1 MLKQAF
7 SRGDTVILRCAVYS
21 RFSSDRQSPVSIED
35 QIRKCREYASR
46 QGWAVLEGHIYA
58 DHSVTGTI
66 AERAG
71 LQRLVAA
78 AEQKARA
85 FDAILIDDT
94 SRLTRKL
101 ADALNL
107 YERLTFAGVR
117 LVAVSQGVDSDSSQ
131 AEILFGV
138 HGLIDSVYSRELG
151 LKTHRGMQGCALKAH
166 HTGGRVFGYRSLRE
180 VDGVKLEIAES
191 EASTVRRIFELY
203 SGGYSL
209 KRIAHLLNA
218 EGVRSPQPQ
227 KGRVSRSWCVSSVR
241 HVLRNR
247 RYVGKIIWNTKR
259 KVRVPGTGKRVYRH
273 RPESEWVIT
282 AAPHLRIV
290 SDELFGAVERRF
302 ETTKKLW
309 GVGGSGLARGQQKQ
323 VYLFSGLLQCGECGG
338 SVTLV
343 GGRAKTSRSE
353 YGCSIH
359 AQRGDAVCKN
369 DLRIQRKQLE
379 ESLLTGLQDKVLRE
393 EFIDYVI
400 CGLKEEL
407 KQKHEELELWKK
419 TLQAEAERIELEL
432 KHLIETIAAGNSSST
447 VMAAISEREAR
458 LREIRDQAIKPG
470 QGSFQEKL
478 DDLRDFAITR
488 LNHLKE
494 LLTNP
499 KAIHEARALLAEQV
513 GKFTLERVE
522 ENGALSFKANGNIDF
537 FGEEAFTRVGG
548 AGGQNRTGYAR
559 LFRAALYR

>member
-1 MLKQAF
+1 
-7 SRGDTVILRCAVYS
+7 
-21 RFSSDRQSPVSIED
+21 
-35 QIRKCREYASR
+35 
-46 QGWAVLEGHIYA
+46 
-58 DHSVTGTI
+58 
-66 AERAG
+66 

-203 SGGYSL
+203 GGGYSL
-209 KRIAHLLNA
+209 KRIAHLLNS
-218 EGVRSPQPQ
+218 EGVKSPQPQ

-247 RYVGKIIWNTKR
+247 RYVGQIIWNTKR
-259 KVRVPGTGKRVYRH
+259 KLRVPGTGKRVYRH

-309 GVGGSGLARGQQKQ
+309 GVGGTGLARGQQKQ
-323 VYLFSGLLQCGECGG
+323 VYLFSGLLQCGE
-338 SVTLV
+338 
-343 GGRAKTSRSE
+343 
-353 YGCSIH
+353 
-359 AQRGDAVCKN
+359 
-369 DLRIQRKQLE
+369 
-379 ESLLTGLQDKVLRE
+379 
-393 EFIDYVI
+393 
-400 CGLKEEL
+400 
-407 KQKHEELELWKK
+407 
-419 TLQAEAERIELEL
+419 
-432 KHLIETIAAGNSSST
+432 
-447 VMAAISEREAR
+447 
-458 LREIRDQAIKPG
+458 
-470 QGSFQEKL
+470 
-478 DDLRDFAITR
+478 
-488 LNHLKE
+488 
-494 LLTNP
+494 
-499 KAIHEARALLAEQV
+499 
-513 GKFTLERVE
+513 
-522 ENGALSFKANGNIDF
+522 
-537 FGEEAFTRVGG
+537 
-548 AGGQNRTGYAR
+548 
-559 LFRAALYR
+559 